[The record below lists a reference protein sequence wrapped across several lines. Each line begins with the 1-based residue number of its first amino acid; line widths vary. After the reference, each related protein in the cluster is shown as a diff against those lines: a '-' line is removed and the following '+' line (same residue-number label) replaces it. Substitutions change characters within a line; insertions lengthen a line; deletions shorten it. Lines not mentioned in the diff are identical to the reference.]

1 MSSDKLRLPTA
12 APHVKRLEH
21 MERILRFHAPVASA
35 SASGDYY
42 QLSFG
47 PEESDEAEA
56 DPYVVSGPYL
66 IVQRQ
71 FEMPDRGRCYIETHD
86 ESYIGHFRLRLSEL
100 TRTRLAFDIGRRK
113 NNQVKVSFVLNALE
127 LQRTAEIIFGLRE
140 PVPDDDDPF

>member
-1 MSSDKLRLPTA
+1 
-12 APHVKRLEH
+12 

-56 DPYVVSGPYL
+56 DPYAVRGPYL

-86 ESYIGHFRLRLSEL
+86 ESYIGHFRLRLTEL
-100 TRTRLAFDIGRRK
+100 NHTRLAFDIARRK
-113 NNQVKVSFVLNALE
+113 NNQVEVSFVLNASE
-127 LQRTAEIIFGLRE
+127 FEEVQRIAEIIFGLRE
-140 PVPDDDDPF
+140 PVPDDDNDDPF